1 MKKMMLVGRSGCGK
15 TTLVQVVNR
24 REKVYAKTQALEFHI
39 NMIDTPGEYIENR
52 LFYKALI
59 VTSAECDIIAL
70 VQACTDEDCVFP
82 PGFAGIFPK
91 PVIGII
97 TKIDSKAGDVS
108 NTIKCLEMSGAQVVY
123 ATSSVTGKGIEE
135 LRKLLE

>member
-1 MKKMMLVGRSGCGK
+1 MKRIMLVGRTGCGK
-15 TTLVQVVNR
+15 STLVQAVNR
-24 REKVYAKTQALEFHI
+24 LELAYIKTQAVEFHS

-70 VQACTDEDCVFP
+70 VQSCNDEACIFP
-82 PGFAGIFPK
+82 PNFASIFSK

-97 TKIDSKAGDVS
+97 TKTDVQTEAGRKAL
-108 NTIKCLEMSGAQVVY
+108 KCLEMSGVQKVY
-123 ATSSVTGKGIEE
+123 HTSSFTGEGMEG

>member
-1 MKKMMLVGRSGCGK
+1 MKRIMLIGRSGCGK
-15 TTLVQVVNR
+15 TTLVQAVNDLDR
-24 REKVYAKTQALEFHI
+24 VHTKTQTVEFHL

-59 VTSAECDIIAL
+59 VTSAECDVIAL
-70 VQACTDEDCVFP
+70 VQSCTDEECVFP
-82 PGFAGIFPK
+82 PKFASIFPK

-97 TKIDSKAGDVS
+97 TKTDYKAVKLPDTVE
-108 NTIKCLEMSGAQVVY
+108 CLEMSGVHSIY
-123 ATSSVTGKGIEE
+123 NTSSITGEGIEA